1 MKQLA
6 EESNGLVSQYS
17 CRDGQKDFF
26 RNPALSL
33 GSDPERDN
41 KGALRHGLGRVRA
54 SLQIQTTNRRQEAQS
69 EAYGRRAVLR
79 LRSFLLLHI
88 RLWSVF

>member
-1 MKQLA
+1 MVCAKAPKEKGCLDSILRARRQRRRGRDVKQLA

-26 RNPALSL
+26 RSPALSL
-33 GSDPERDN
+33 GSDRKRDN

-54 SLQIQTTNRRQEAQS
+54 SLQIS
-69 EAYGRRAVLR
+69 DY
-79 LRSFLLLHI
+79 
-88 RLWSVF
+88 